1 MKKQGIKLLVTG
13 SKEGVSDSLLKK
25 IEETEKSFLSNR
37 SISNAPIIPSQ
48 IPEVESN
55 GKSINNPPKHI
66 PLFLINLTRL
76 NIIKL
81 ERVIAT
87 PIAKKMNRPILDV
100 ISKAD
105 TIVPINKAISI
116 SLNFLIF
123 SPPLQVL
130 VYHLLT
136 FNPIMNSKL
145 VHQT

>member
-1 MKKQGIKLLVTG
+1 MEDI
-13 SKEGVSDSLLKK
+13 
-25 IEETEKSFLSNR
+25 EKSFLSN
-37 SISNAPIIPSQ
+37 STTSNAPIIPSQ

-55 GKSINNPPKHI
+55 GKRINNAPKHI
-66 PLFLINLTRL
+66 PLFLKNLTRL
-76 NIIKL
+76 KTTKL
-81 ERVIAT
+81 DRVIAT

-105 TIVPINKAISI
+105 TIVPINKIIRI
-116 SLNFLIF
+116 SLIFLIF